1 MMNLQKKLIQLSEYK
16 CSFKYVDSY
25 FLVSMTYPENWSIIP
40 SEDRSVE
47 VAEEDGVTFYAA
59 PIETDIEVAFNLID
73 DTIAY
78 NLDVEKKM
86 ALLKYNIGK
95 LQELFA
101 EKDLSELETIEFV
114 FKTPK
119 EKNVTKKV
127 TKKTTRKP
135 YTRKKKEEIALDII
149 KITDNNDAKEI
160 TDLINSNITKSN
172 WDDTICYLDNTD
184 NGNAHNDTDLVLSEG
199 AEIPIAVSENKYLE
213 EVER

>member
-1 MMNLQKKLIQLSEYK
+1 MNLQKKLIQLSEYK

-25 FLVSMTYPENWSIIP
+25 FLVSVTYPETWSIIP
-40 SEDRSVE
+40 SEDRSID

-59 PIETDIEVAFNLID
+59 PIETDIEKAFNLID

-101 EKDLSELETIEFV
+101 EKDLEELETIEFIFKPKKVQKNTIVQSKKTKTSSKRGRKKSVEKQMEEV
-114 FKTPK
+114 FDTPK
-119 EKNVTKKV
+119 ECYEPEANLIINDNPQYFYGLTGS
-127 TKKTTRKP
+127 
-135 YTRKKKEEIALDII
+135 EEAVDDCAEEGMSLVS
-149 KITDNNDAKEI
+149 NDEP
-160 TDLINSNITKSN
+160 
-172 WDDTICYLDNTD
+172 
-184 NGNAHNDTDLVLSEG
+184 
-199 AEIPIAVSENKYLE
+199 IPTENKYLE